1 MSNQE
6 KQATLQ
12 KSTNQ
17 PNRGRKHLKK
27 SGRKRVKHLFDET
40 RLGHFLKH
48 EAPFEYKLIMDANGA
63 ISDPSADFIE
73 AISYSSSNPLF
84 KKTKFRRCLIEYR
97 KYGLYCGRA
106 IKTNANIELYYI
118 KIRKSQRQREIKIA
132 KSVKR

>member
-1 MSNQE
+1 
-6 KQATLQ
+6 
-12 KSTNQ
+12 
-17 PNRGRKHLKK
+17 
-27 SGRKRVKHLFDET
+27 
-40 RLGHFLKH
+40 
-48 EAPFEYKLIMDANGA
+48 MDANGA

-84 KKTKFRRCLIEYR
+84 KKIKFRRCLIEYR